1 VRVRLLNASRSSEP
15 AEAPGRG
22 DDGKSKE
29 ARARETVGRTES
41 GRVDEMIEALLE
53 TVREP
58 GEEPEEAAVDPRPSR
73 IGDRVEIP
81 RRAEPT
87 VDLTGRELALSV
99 AAMVALGLVAVAV
112 GIAVGILSARLVLQ

>member
-1 VRVRLLNASRSSEP
+1 
-15 AEAPGRG
+15 
-22 DDGKSKE
+22 
-29 ARARETVGRTES
+29 
-41 GRVDEMIEALLE
+41 MIEALLE
-53 TVREP
+53 AVREP

-73 IGDRVEIP
+73 ISDQVEIP

-87 VDLTGRELALSV
+87 ADLTGRELALSV